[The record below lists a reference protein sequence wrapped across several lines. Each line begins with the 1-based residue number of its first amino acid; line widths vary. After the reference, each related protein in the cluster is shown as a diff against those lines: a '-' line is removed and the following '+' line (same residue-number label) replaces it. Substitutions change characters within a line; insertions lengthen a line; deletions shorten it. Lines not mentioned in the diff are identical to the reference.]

1 MDIDKDFAEKVER
14 TGVRYIRVM
23 PEEDDP
29 NSAIGRSWKSTF
41 LTDDKETAEE
51 KMRQLGTT
59 WTWLDDGNLRTETA
73 TVPAIRVEPRSQR
86 KTFFNSM
93 VAAYTG
99 WIDERN
105 DPTKSVK
112 CGDGSPV
119 EGDVLTRTGEAMT
132 EECVAFT
139 WQKGD
144 VLLIDNQLVLHS
156 RRPFSGKRRILASI
170 SPME

>member
-1 MDIDKDFAEKVER
+1 
-14 TGVRYIRVM
+14 M

-29 NSAIGRSWKSTF
+29 SSAIGRSWKSTF
-41 LTDDKETAEE
+41 LTDSKTVAEE

-59 WTWLDDGNLRTETA
+59 WTWLEDGNLRTETA

-119 EGDVLTRTGEAMT
+119 EGRVDPYRRGDD

-144 VLLIDNQLVLHS
+144 VLLIDKQLVLHS